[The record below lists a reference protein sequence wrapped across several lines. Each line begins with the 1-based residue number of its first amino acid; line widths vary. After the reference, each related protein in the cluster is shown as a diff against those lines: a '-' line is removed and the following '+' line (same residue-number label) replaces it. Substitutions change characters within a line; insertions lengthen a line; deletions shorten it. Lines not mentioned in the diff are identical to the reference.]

1 MPTEFAVAISG
12 GRAGVPFP
20 AVLEV
25 LIMEVFMEVLREA
38 TIRLPQMIGG
48 ALSIVGVL
56 VIGQAAVSA
65 STSKSDN
72 RCYCRYNHY
81 RFFCHPCL

>member
-1 MPTEFAVAISG
+1 
-12 GRAGVPFP
+12 
-20 AVLEV
+20 
-25 LIMEVFMEVLREA
+25 MEVLREA

-65 STSKSDN
+65 GLASPTTVVIVAITTIGSFATPA
-72 RCYCRYNHY
+72 YNAAISSRML
-81 RFFCHPCL
+81 RFPLIILVGFVLVFTESC